1 MCHDGMRSIVLYCC
15 HQAQTYDRHV
25 DDHTLEPPPF
35 AAAQLYYVYVRYLGD
50 RAFVLRRFNTHV
62 YVRAI
67 YVIVTIVVGHIPACQ
82 VDCQASTNVLQRA
95 LKICSFSA
103 FMETM

>member
-1 MCHDGMRSIVLYCC
+1 MMACAALCCIVVTKRKHMTAMLMII
-15 HQAQTYDRHV
+15 HWS
-25 DDHTLEPPPF
+25 PPPF